1 MTLTSA
7 QFKNGNA
14 VSTISGA
21 GTTVT
26 DGTNT
31 TQYGPKGM
39 TINPGA
45 NEISLTDK
53 GLNNGGKVISN
64 VASGGDVDT
73 NAANIGDVKK
83 AAAASKTTVSVN
95 KKDTETPNLVLEKTV
110 DPADG
115 HTNYDIKL
123 ADKS

>member
-1 MTLTSA
+1 IDKTLNQKLEIVGGADAAKLSDNNIGVNAKDGKLHVQLAKELNDLTSA

-14 VSTISGA
+14 VSTISGE

-31 TQYGPKGM
+31 TKYGSKGM

-64 VASGGDVDT
+64 
-73 NAANIGDVKK
+73 
-83 AAAASKTTVSVN
+83 
-95 KKDTETPNLVLEKTV
+95 
-110 DPADG
+110 
-115 HTNYDIKL
+115 
-123 ADKS
+123 